1 MKKNDG
7 FSIKKFAT
15 RLFTL
20 RNEAGY
26 TQEEVCKLLLERYQ
40 YETNKGMISKYE
52 NGKHEPNIYFVDI
65 VSDLFGVSMEYLSG

>member
-40 YETNKGMISKYE
+40 YERTENTTKHILCRHCLGFVWSK
-52 NGKHEPNIYFVDI
+52 H
-65 VSDLFGVSMEYLSG
+65 GVSFRR